1 MKKWIVFIFVSLS
14 VSYTLAQK
22 NTIVTIDQKPISI
35 EEFEYYY
42 NKNNTNDLQQKM
54 PVEEYM
60 QLFVN
65 FKLKVHQAYMLQMD
79 TAQTFKQELEGY
91 RNQLIKPYLTDNEKI
106 DDLVKEAYQHL
117 LEDVDVSHIL
127 IRLNANPTPAD
138 TIAAYT
144 KAMTAYK
151 RVTNGESFEKIAVEF
166 SEDPT
171 VQENKGRLGFITG
184 MMVVYPFEK
193 TAYTTPVGQVSAPI
207 RTRFG
212 YHIIKVHDKRKTQG
226 ERLVAHILKR
236 IPEDASEKQKAA
248 IERSIKSIYED
259 LAKGADFQRLAQA
272 NSDDQSSAN
281 KGGEISW
288 VGTGKTT
295 PEFENAVFNLQN
307 IGDISQPVKTEFGW
321 HIIKLLDKRDI
332 MTLQEAYPL
341 IEPRV
346 KTDERASIIANSFIE
361 KLKKT
366 YNFKSYPTNLHALQ
380 TLLAQP
386 NDNILEQTKTYNLPI
401 YTFADQV
408 ITQSDLIVF
417 LHQQNYTKNPIDLSL
432 LDILANQVANNTI
445 IKYENSMLEKKYPE
459 FGLLM
464 NEYKEG
470 ILLFNISN
478 EMVWS
483 KASKDIEGLT
493 DFFEKNKKSYAWD
506 KPRFKGAIIY
516 CDSKQSF
523 KTAKKIAKATPEKE
537 LSPKLKQTLNSNE
550 KNAVKIET
558 GLFAEQ
564 TNPVV
569 DKLVFKKGKLEKNND
584 YPYIFTSGNIQK
596 HYPDSYQDIRG
607 IVINDYQNYLD
618 KQWIEELRSKYP
630 IVIDTSVLNSLKSNN
645 E

>member
-22 NTIVTIDQKPISI
+22 NTIVTIDQKPILI

-54 PVEEYM
+54 PVQEYM

-537 LSPKLKQTLNSNE
+537 LSTKLKQTLNSNE

-607 IVINDYQNYLD
+607 IVINDYQNHLD

>member
-54 PVEEYM
+54 PVQEYM

-207 RTRFG
+207 KTRFG

-537 LSPKLKQTLNSNE
+537 LSTKLKQTLNSNE

>member
-54 PVEEYM
+54 PVQEYM

-207 RTRFG
+207 KTRFG

-236 IPEDASEKQKAA
+236 IPEDASEKQQAA

-417 LHQQNYTKNPIDLSL
+417 LHQQHYTKNPIDLSL

-537 LSPKLKQTLNSNE
+537 LSTKLKQTLNSNE

>member
-151 RVTNGESFEKIAVEF
+151 RVTNGEAFEKIAVEF

-537 LSPKLKQTLNSNE
+537 LSTKLKQTLNSNE

>member
-366 YNFKSYPTNLHALQ
+366 YNFKSYPTNLHALH

-537 LSPKLKQTLNSNE
+537 LSTKLKQTLNSNE

-596 HYPDSYQDIRG
+596 HYPDS
-607 IVINDYQNYLD
+607 
-618 KQWIEELRSKYP
+618 
-630 IVIDTSVLNSLKSNN
+630 
-645 E
+645 

>member
-380 TLLAQP
+380 TLLTQP

-537 LSPKLKQTLNSNE
+537 LSTKLKQTLNSNE

>member
-1 MKKWIVFIFVSLS
+1 
-14 VSYTLAQK
+14 
-22 NTIVTIDQKPISI
+22 
-35 EEFEYYY
+35 
-42 NKNNTNDLQQKM
+42 
-54 PVEEYM
+54 
-60 QLFVN
+60 
-65 FKLKVHQAYMLQMD
+65 
-79 TAQTFKQELEGY
+79 
-91 RNQLIKPYLTDNEKI
+91 
-106 DDLVKEAYQHL
+106 QHL

-537 LSPKLKQTLNSNE
+537 LSTKLKQTLNSNE

>member
-346 KTDERASIIANSFIE
+346 KTDERASIIANNFIE

-537 LSPKLKQTLNSNE
+537 LSTKLKQTLNSNE

>member
-346 KTDERASIIANSFIE
+346 KTDERANIIANSFIE

-537 LSPKLKQTLNSNE
+537 LSTKLKQTLNSNE

>member
-22 NTIVTIDQKPISI
+22 NTIVTINQKPISI

-537 LSPKLKQTLNSNE
+537 LSTKLKQTLNSNE